1 MLEKGFF
8 RQHLGQAVITL
19 LGVCRLTHR
28 QSYFDIF
35 MVSMVIS
42 LSALMVVIALG
53 TLFGNF

>member
-1 MLEKGFF
+1 M
-8 RQHLGQAVITL
+8 ITL